1 MHLIVGT
8 EVTIDDSVCPSTC
21 VLLAMNR
28 TGYANLC
35 RLMTAGRLRRPKGE
49 LGITWTEVCDR
60 AEGVIALWGGDQSAL
75 IRDEEPRTVIAQMRE
90 AFGDRLY
97 AGVSRHRRAE
107 EVPQEACLRRH
118 AENAG
123 IPLVAATEVLYHTP
137 ARRDLQDVVTCIR
150 HGVTLATAARRTKP
164 NAEHDLKPPL
174 IMARLYADEAALIH
188 RTNDVASRCTFSLSE
203 IRYRYPSEC
212 LPNGKT
218 SSSWLRELTLRGA
231 QERFGDEMPLTIR
244 GQIDKELALIDELD
258 YGGYFLT
265 MWEIVEFCR
274 RHDILCQGRGSAANS
289 AVCYCLGITAVD
301 PTRVELLFERF
312 LSRERTEPPDID
324 LDIGHRRR
332 EEVIQFVYQK
342 YGRDRAAMV
351 ANIVRFRGK
360 SAIFLGFMLTR
371 TVPGIALSL
380 PLFFVYA
387 KIGIIDT
394 HFGLILAYVALNVPF
409 TVWLIDGFFRQVPRD
424 LAEAAQIDGCTRWQA
439 FWQVEFPLARSGIA
453 SAGIFA
459 FLISWNEFALA
470 SQLTRSTNSKTLPVG
485 LLDYTA
491 EFTID
496 WRGMCAL
503 AVVMIIPALT
513 LTFIVQKHLVSGL
526 TSGAVKG

>member
-1 MHLIVGT
+1 MD
-8 EVTIDDSVCPSTC
+8 E
-21 VLLAMNR
+21 NR
-28 TGYANLC
+28 TNRIKQLLLKIGHLVGLFIAMAIICLPG
-35 RLMTAGRLRRPKGE
+35 LWIVLSSLRPTVEIMAKPPVWIPQSLSFDAYIAMFSGVGQG
-49 LGITWTEVCDR
+49 GIPVLDYFRNSIIVSVTST
-60 AEGVIALWGGDQSAL
+60 VIALAIG
-75 IRDEEPRTVIAQMRE
+75 
-90 AFGDRLY
+90 
-97 AGVSRHRRAE
+97 
-107 EVPQEACLRRH
+107 
-118 AENAG
+118 
-123 IPLVAATEVLYHTP
+123 
-137 ARRDLQDVVTCIR
+137 
-150 HGVTLATAARRTKP
+150 LA
-164 NAEHDLKPPL
+164 
-174 IMARLYADEAALIH
+174 
-188 RTNDVASRCTFSLSE
+188 
-203 IRYRYPSEC
+203 
-212 LPNGKT
+212 
-218 SSSWLRELTLRGA
+218 
-231 QERFGDEMPLTIR
+231 
-244 GQIDKELALIDELD
+244 
-258 YGGYFLT
+258 GGYAFA
-265 MWEIVEFCR
+265 R
-274 RHDILCQGRGSAANS
+274 
-289 AVCYCLGITAVD
+289 Y
-301 PTRVELLFERF
+301 
-312 LSRERTEPPDID
+312 
-324 LDIGHRRR
+324 
-332 EEVIQFVYQK
+332 
-342 YGRDRAAMV
+342 
-351 ANIVRFRGK
+351 RFRGK

-387 KIGIIDT
+387 KLGIIDT
-394 HFGLILAYVALNVPF
+394 HFGLIIAYVALNVPF